1 MNTITVSGKTVE
13 LAIEQGLKQLN
24 TTREQVLI
32 VVIQEGKK
40 GILGFG
46 KQDALVSLTLK
57 ISQKV
62 DETEFVDVDNEVVE
76 VAKEKEDAVFENNI
90 KKVEEQEV
98 IKESS
103 EKLSLNDKYKAVV
116 DYLINVSKEYG
127 ADITVDIKET
137 TKMLTFQIETE
148 RAGLLIGKYGKIING
163 LQVLVQTLV
172 YRDHEKAPMVV
183 VNIGDYRQKREEKLK
198 EIAERTAKKVL
209 RTRQAVYLEP
219 LPAFERKIVHA
230 HISKYDQL
238 VTQSEGKEPHRY
250 LKVEFNNQY

>member
-13 LAIEQGLKQLN
+13 LAIEEGLKQLN

-40 GILGFG
+40 GIFGFG

-57 ISQKV
+57 TLQKV
-62 DETEFVDVDNEVVE
+62 DETEFVDNEVVE
-76 VAKEKEDAVFENNI
+76 VAKVKENAVFENNI
-90 KKVEEQEV
+90 EKVEEQEV

-103 EKLSLNDKYKAVV
+103 EKLSLNDKYKVV
-116 DYLINVSKEYG
+116 IDYLINVSKEYG
-127 ADITVDIKET
+127 ADITVDVKET

-172 YRDHEKAPMVV
+172 YREHEKAPMVV

-250 LKVEFNNQY
+250 LKVEFNKQY

>member
-1 MNTITVSGKTVE
+1 MNTITVSGQTAE
-13 LAIEQGLKQLN
+13 LAIEEGLRQLN
-24 TTREQVLI
+24 ATREQVLI

-40 GILGFG
+40 GIFGFG

-57 ISQKV
+57 PVEVVEKVISH
-62 DETEFVDVDNEVVE
+62 DVVE
-76 VAKEKEDAVFENNI
+76 VASKQETILENKE
-90 KKVEEQEV
+90 EV
-98 IKESS
+98 IEEPKTEEETS
-103 EKLSLNDKYKAVV
+103 EKLSPANKYKLVV

-127 ADITVDIKET
+127 ADITVNVKET
-137 TKMLTFQIETE
+137 TKTLTFQIETE

-163 LQVLVQTLV
+163 LQVLAQTLV

-198 EIAERTAKKVL
+198 EIAERTAKKVI

-230 HISKYDQL
+230 HISKYDKL

>member
-1 MNTITVSGKTVE
+1 MNTITVSGKTAE
-13 LAIEQGLKQLN
+13 LAIEEGLKKLN

-40 GILGFG
+40 GIFGFG

-57 ISQKV
+57 TSQNV
-62 DETEFVDVDNEVVE
+62 ETNEVVENEVVE
-76 VAKEKEDAVFENNI
+76 VEEVKEEVVIENNVEKI
-90 KKVEEQEV
+90 EEQKV
-98 IKESS
+98 IEEFNENLSS
-103 EKLSLNDKYKAVV
+103 ADKYKEVV
-116 DYLINVSKEYG
+116 DYLVNVSKEYG
-127 ADITVDIKET
+127 AHITVSVQET

-163 LQVLVQTLV
+163 LQVLAQTLV

-230 HISKYDQL
+230 HISKYDKL

-250 LKVEFNNQY
+250 LKVEFNNKY

>member
-1 MNTITVSGKTVE
+1 MNTITVSGQTVE
-13 LAIEQGLKQLN
+13 LAIAEGLKKLN
-24 TTREQVLI
+24 ATRDQVLI

-46 KQDALVSLTLK
+46 KQEALVSITLK
-57 ISQKV
+57 P
-62 DETEFVDVDNEVVE
+62 TE
-76 VAKEKEDAVFENNI
+76 VFETVE
-90 KKVEEQEV
+90 KVVSDVVIETAETIQEEIIENHLEIIEEQKEV
-98 IKESS
+98 EKTIEEKNS
-103 EKLSLNDKYKAVV
+103 EKYQLVI

-127 ADITVDIKET
+127 ADITVDVKET
-137 TKMLTFQIETE
+137 TKTLTFQIETE

-198 EIAERTAKKVL
+198 EIAERTAKKVI